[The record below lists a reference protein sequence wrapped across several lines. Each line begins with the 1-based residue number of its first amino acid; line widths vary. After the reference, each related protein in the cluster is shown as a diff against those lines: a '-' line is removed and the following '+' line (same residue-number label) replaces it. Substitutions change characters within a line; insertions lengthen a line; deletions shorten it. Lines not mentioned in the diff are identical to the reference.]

1 LGFLKIS
8 GKGLTLSQFA
18 KQLLAYFIDGSDM
31 SMTSFDRRKQDA
43 LFRRGS
49 DHSNHGHDFMKAMG
63 RLVRAIRRFYGD
75 VPIIVATDGG
85 FWDDQNFRFF
95 EERLGI
101 GYICGGRQYDEL
113 KTYYRL

>member
-1 LGFLKIS
+1 
-8 GKGLTLSQFA
+8 
-18 KQLLAYFIDGSDM
+18 
-31 SMTSFDRRKQDA
+31 MTSFDRRKQDA